1 VAARRC
7 GNPLIV
13 CFASEII
20 CHILIN
26 CREPQACVELAK
38 AGRKLAEEHFLVF
51 WMAGLTIL
59 LGWGLSHTGRLEEGI
74 ARMRDGI
81 AAWKATGAALHV
93 PTWNALLAEV
103 LLQAGAAD
111 DAGAAI
117 DESIETAGRNGDV
130 IMLSVLHRLKA
141 QVLRRAGRLAQA
153 EEQLVE
159 ARAVAARQ
167 RAKLFELQA
176 TLDLA
181 RLWVER
187 GERRQ
192 AHDLL
197 RPVYVGMPDG
207 YDTADLVEA
216 KELLKILDA

>member
-1 VAARRC
+1 
-7 GNPLIV
+7 
-13 CFASEII
+13 
-20 CHILIN
+20 
-26 CREPQACVELAK
+26 
-38 AGRKLAEEHFLVF
+38 
-51 WMAGLTIL
+51 
-59 LGWGLSHTGRLEEGI
+59 
-74 ARMRDGI
+74 
-81 AAWKATGAALHV
+81 
-93 PTWNALLAEV
+93 
-103 LLQAGAAD
+103 
-111 DAGAAI
+111 
-117 DESIETAGRNGDV
+117 
-130 IMLSVLHRLKA
+130 MLSVLHRLKA

-187 GERRQ
+187 GERQQ

-197 RPVYVGMPDG
+197 RPVYAGMPDG
-207 YDTADLVEA
+207 YDKADLVEA